1 LRPILAV
8 VPGYGLPDLTEK
20 CFAALRANAPDLV
33 DIAYV
38 DNGSKPDD
46 KERLA
51 ELCDR
56 FEVDHVVWN
65 ETNLGFSPAVNQG
78 IRKRKPGQHI
88 LVMNNDA
95 FPAPGCI
102 ERMLWHVTKKDAVG
116 VIGPLSN
123 CGSVHSLRLSPG
135 RQQRF
140 APVIKVLH
148 DPAEAAKRLAAI
160 ADREASRAGMI
171 CFFCALITD
180 RAIEALGI
188 LDEKFA
194 DGLGAD
200 DDYCFRVEKAGL
212 KLLFAADALCYHEGH
227 QSFKR
232 LKVPRDHQSAYRKL
246 WAKHN
251 DERFARGKR

>member
-1 LRPILAV
+1 LKPILAV
-8 VPGYGLPDLTEK
+8 VPGYGLFDLTEK
-20 CFAALRANAPDLV
+20 CFAALRANSPDLV
-33 DIAYV
+33 DVAYV
-38 DNGSKPDD
+38 DNGSSAAD
-46 KERLA
+46 KAKLA

-56 FEVDHVVWN
+56 FEIEHVVWN
-65 ETNLGFSPAVNQG
+65 DANLGFSPAVNQG
-78 IRKRKPGQHI
+78 IRKRKAGQHI

-95 FPAPGCI
+95 APAPGCV
-102 ERMLWHVTKKDAVG
+102 ERLLWHVNHKDAVG
-116 VIGPLSN
+116 VVGPLSN

-140 APVIKVLH
+140 APVIKALH
-148 DPAEAAKRLAAI
+148 DPNEAAKRLAAI
-160 ADREASRAGMI
+160 ANREASRAGMI

-180 RAIEALGI
+180 RAIESLGI

-200 DDYCFRVEKAGL
+200 DDYCFRVERSGL

-246 WAKHN
+246 WAKHQA
-251 DERFARGKR
+251 ERFARGKR